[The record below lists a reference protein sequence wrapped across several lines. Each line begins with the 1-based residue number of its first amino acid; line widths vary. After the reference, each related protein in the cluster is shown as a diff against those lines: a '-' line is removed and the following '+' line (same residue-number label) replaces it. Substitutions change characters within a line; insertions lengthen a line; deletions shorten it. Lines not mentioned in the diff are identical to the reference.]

1 MRRPEWRDPA
11 KETHWRRLLAL
22 WRRSGQTG
30 KDFCASHQLS
40 KPSFYFWKREIAE
53 RDLEKPARTEA
64 RTRLSACRGS
74 AAAAPPAFVPVTI
87 DATRTETAALEI
99 VLPHGRVLRVRPGFD
114 ADVLRQLLAAL
125 EEPSC

>member
-40 KPSFYFWKREIAE
+40 KPSCYFWKRQIAQ
-53 RDLEKPARTEA
+53 RDLEKQARTEA

-74 AAAAPPAFVPVTI
+74 AAAAPPAFVPVTM
-87 DATRTETAALEI
+87 DATRTETAVGDRIAS
-99 VLPHGRVLRVRPGFD
+99 RS
-114 ADVLRQLLAAL
+114 LAACVRA
-125 EEPSC
+125 S